1 MTKKLSSR
9 SDVWSRNF
17 SLLIL
22 FCLLVMALFA
32 PILAPCS
39 PSQQNLAET
48 LLPPFSPGHL
58 LGTDNLGVDIL
69 SKLIYGSRVSLF
81 VGLAGTCFGMTLGII
96 LGLISGYYGG
106 WLDTVIMRLG
116 DIQLAFPFVLLALAI
131 MGVLGPGV
139 KNVIICA
146 MITGWVK
153 YVRVIR
159 SDVLKAKQS
168 EYVMAAR
175 ALGLSDV
182 RILKQIF
189 VNCFSSAL
197 VVGTL
202 ETGRIILME
211 SSLTFLGLGVPTEIP
226 TWGTMLAD
234 GRTYMLSSPWLAV
247 VPGIAITI
255 TVLSVNLFGDWLRN
269 RLDPKSV

>member
-1 MTKKLSSR
+1 MTKNFISR
-9 SDVWSRNF
+9 ADIWSRNF
-17 SLLIL
+17 SMMIL
-22 FCLLVMALFA
+22 GVMIAMAL
-32 PILAPCS
+32 LAPWIS
-39 PSQQNLAET
+39 PYSPDQQDLALK
-48 LLPPFSPGHL
+48 LLPPLSNGHI

-81 VGLAGTCFGMTLGII
+81 VGLVGTCFGMTVGVI
-96 LGLISGYYGG
+96 LGLVSGYYGG
-106 WLDTVIMRLG
+106 WLDTIIMRLG
-116 DIQLAFPFVLLALAI
+116 DVQLAFPFVLLALAI

-139 KNVIICA
+139 NNIIICA
-146 MITGWVK
+146 MVTGWVK

-159 SDVLKAKQS
+159 ADVLKAKQS
-168 EYVMAAR
+168 EYIMAAQ
-175 ALGLSDV
+175 ALGLSDL

-234 GRTYMLSSPWLAV
+234 GRTYMVSSPWLAV
-247 VPGIAITI
+247 VPGIAITL
-255 TVLSVNLFGDWLRN
+255 TVLAVNLFGDWLRN
-269 RLDPKSV
+269 YLDPKSN

>member
-1 MTKKLSSR
+1 MAKNFISR
-9 SDVWSRNF
+9 ADIWSRNF
-17 SLLIL
+17 SMMIL
-22 FCLLVMALFA
+22 GVMIAMAL
-32 PILAPCS
+32 LAPWIS
-39 PSQQNLAET
+39 PYSPDQQDLALK
-48 LLPPFSPGHL
+48 LLPPLSNGHI

-81 VGLAGTCFGMTLGII
+81 VGLVGTCFGMTVGVI
-96 LGLISGYYGG
+96 LGLVSGYYGG
-106 WLDTVIMRLG
+106 WLDTIIMRLG
-116 DIQLAFPFVLLALAI
+116 DVQLAFPFVLLALAI

-139 KNVIICA
+139 NNIIICA
-146 MITGWVK
+146 MVTGWVK

-159 SDVLKAKQS
+159 ADVLKAKQS
-168 EYVMAAR
+168 EYIMAAQ
-175 ALGLSDV
+175 ALGLSDL
-182 RILKQIF
+182 RILKQIL

-234 GRTYMLSSPWLAV
+234 GRTYMVSSPWLAV
-247 VPGIAITI
+247 VPGIAITL
-255 TVLSVNLFGDWLRN
+255 TVLAVNLFGDWLRN
-269 RLDPKSV
+269 YLDPKSN

>member
-1 MTKKLSSR
+1 MTKNFISR
-9 SDVWSRNF
+9 ADIWSRNF
-17 SLLIL
+17 SMMIL
-22 FCLLVMALFA
+22 GVMIAMAL
-32 PILAPCS
+32 LAPWIS
-39 PSQQNLAET
+39 PYSPDQQNLALK
-48 LLPPFSPGHL
+48 LLPPLSNGHI

-81 VGLAGTCFGMTLGII
+81 VGLVGTCFGMTVGVI
-96 LGLISGYYGG
+96 LGLVSGYYGG
-106 WLDTVIMRLG
+106 WLDTIIMRLG
-116 DIQLAFPFVLLALAI
+116 DVQLAFPFVLLALAI

-139 KNVIICA
+139 NNIIICA
-146 MITGWVK
+146 MVTGWVK

-159 SDVLKAKQS
+159 ADVLKAKQS
-168 EYVMAAR
+168 EYIMAAQ
-175 ALGLSDV
+175 ALGLSDL

-234 GRTYMLSSPWLAV
+234 GRTYMVSSPWLAV
-247 VPGIAITI
+247 VPGIAITL
-255 TVLSVNLFGDWLRN
+255 TVLAVNLFGDWLRN
-269 RLDPKSV
+269 YLDPKSN

>member
-1 MTKKLSSR
+1 MTKNFISR
-9 SDVWSRNF
+9 ADIWSRNF
-17 SLLIL
+17 SMMIL
-22 FCLLVMALFA
+22 GVMIAMAL
-32 PILAPCS
+32 LAPWIS
-39 PSQQNLAET
+39 PYSPDQQDLALK
-48 LLPPFSPGHL
+48 LLPPLSNGHI

-81 VGLAGTCFGMTLGII
+81 VGLVGTCFGMTVGVI
-96 LGLISGYYGG
+96 LGLVSGYYGG
-106 WLDTVIMRLG
+106 WLDTIIMRLG

-139 KNVIICA
+139 NNIIICA
-146 MITGWVK
+146 MVTGWVK

-159 SDVLKAKQS
+159 ADVLKAKQS
-168 EYVMAAR
+168 EYIMAAQ
-175 ALGLSDV
+175 ALGLSDL

-234 GRTYMLSSPWLAV
+234 GRTYMVSSPWLAV
-247 VPGIAITI
+247 VPGIAITL
-255 TVLSVNLFGDWLRN
+255 TVLAVNLFGVWLRN
-269 RLDPKSV
+269 YLDPKSN